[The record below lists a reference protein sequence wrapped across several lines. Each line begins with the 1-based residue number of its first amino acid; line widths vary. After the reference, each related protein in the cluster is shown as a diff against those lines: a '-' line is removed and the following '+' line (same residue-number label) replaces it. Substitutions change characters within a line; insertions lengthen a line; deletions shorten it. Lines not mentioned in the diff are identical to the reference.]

1 MVDYLLHIVIL
12 ISIYSILT
20 MSLSLALGYTGLPCF
35 AQPAFLAVG
44 AYASALLTKAG
55 LSFWLAIGL
64 SGGASAVFAF
74 LMSYP
79 ALQMRGDYFA
89 IVTLGFSEIT
99 RLVLLNENTAY
110 STAGDVGIVDVP
122 RPTILGYDFN
132 PLPRYLALSLVIMLL
147 CYMFL
152 RRLVASPYGR
162 VVRAIRDDEIM
173 TDVIGK
179 DTRAFKVQVLVITGF
194 LTGVAGS
201 LWAGYV
207 QFVHPTQFTPDLL
220 VFALA
225 SVVLFHE
232 ASITGAIFGT
242 AFMVAFPE
250 LMRFFGLPE
259 SYVGAMRL
267 MIMGV
272 VVVTVVL
279 LRERA
284 RANRPGRAG

>member
-1 MVDYLLHIVIL
+1 MYDYLLHIVIL
-12 ISIYSILT
+12 ITIYSMLT
-20 MSLSLALGYTGLPCF
+20 MSLSFALGYAGLACF
-35 AQPAFLAVG
+35 AQPAFLAIG
-44 AYASALLTKAG
+44 AYASAFVTKAG
-55 LSFWLAIGL
+55 FTFWLAML
-64 SGGASAVFAF
+64 CSGAGAGFFAF

-99 RLVLLNENTAY
+99 RLVLLNESAAY
-110 STAGDVGIVDVP
+110 SAAGDVGIVDVP
-122 RPTILGYDFN
+122 RPTLFGLDFN
-132 PLPRYLALSLVIMLL
+132 SLPRYLALSLVTMLI
-147 CYMFL
+147 CYVFL

-162 VVRAIRDDEIM
+162 VIRAIREDEAV

-179 DTRAFKVQVLVITGF
+179 NTHAFKVQVLVLTGF
-194 LTGVAGS
+194 ITGVAGS

-259 SYVGAMRL
+259 TYVGAMRL
-267 MIMGV
+267 MVMGV
-272 VVVTVVL
+272 VVVTIIL

-284 RANRPGRAG
+284 RGSRQPRAG